1 MSLRYGKCINFGL
14 CTVADSRKPVE
25 LPETELFV
33 CPECEKP
40 LQQVEGKGSSGSA
53 GPPKK
58 GIWVAALALLMV
70 VGGVLYLVFGPDN
83 DKTTHEDRDKGAST
97 KDNPK
102 VIPAKEEGVILRLH
116 GSNTIGSDLAPALA
130 REFLLKNG
138 SKSVTIDAGSK
149 PNQRFVTGHAGGKS
163 GQQSIEVYAPGSGFG
178 FTDLAAGATDIAMS
192 SRRVKGDERRQLER
206 LGDMESPGC
215 EHVVGLDGV
224 AVIVNQ
230 NNPITQLSIAQL
242 RDIFS
247 GRTVDWSGAG
257 GRGGAIHLY
266 ALDDKSGTYETVKS
280 LVLDP
285 LPLASARRF
294 ADHKLLSES
303 VAGDPQGIGFVG
315 LPFVGNNRAV
325 LVNSAGARPLAP
337 TFFTVARE
345 DYPLS
350 RRLFLYTAAAPTNA
364 TVNSFIE
371 FALSPA
377 GQDIVKKVGFAS
389 QNIVAEPPSAQDE
402 EFYRDAI
409 RGAVKLNL
417 VFRFRKGSS
426 ELDNKARRD
435 LERLID
441 YERAQNPPPQ
451 ILLFGYADSTGSPA
465 QNLELSRGRARAVAG
480 QLASRGLAAARV
492 DGFGQA
498 NPVADNS
505 TEEGQ
510 EINRRVDVWTR
521 R

>member
-1 MSLRYGKCINFGL
+1 MPLRYGKCINFGL
-14 CTVADSRKPVE
+14 CTVADSKKPVE

-40 LQQVEGKGSSGSA
+40 LQQVEHKGSGSSGGSS
-53 GPPKK
+53 KK

-70 VGGVLYLVFGPDN
+70 VGGVLYLVLGPPDN
-83 DKTTHEDRDKGAST
+83 DKTSHESHEKDTPGA
-97 KDNPK
+97 DNPK
-102 VIPAKEEGVILRLH
+102 VVPVKEEGVILRLH

-149 PNQRFVTGHAGGKS
+149 PNQRFVNGRGKS
-163 GQQSIEVYAPGSGFG
+163 EPQSIEIYAPGSGFG
-178 FTDLAAGATDIAMS
+178 FTDLGSGATDIAMS
-192 SRRVKGDERRQLER
+192 SRRVKGDEKRLLER
-206 LGDMESPGC
+206 LGDMESPGS

-247 GRTVDWSGAG
+247 GRTLDWSGVG
-257 GRGGAIHLY
+257 GHGGGIHLY

-364 TVNSFIE
+364 MVNSFIE

-377 GQDIVKKVGFAS
+377 GQDIVKRVGFAS

-409 RGAVKLNL
+409 RGAMKLNL
-417 VFRFRKGSS
+417 VFRFQKGRS

-441 YERAQNPPPQ
+441 YERAQSPPQQ

-480 QLASRGLAAARV
+480 QLGSRGLPAARV

-510 EINRRVDVWTR
+510 EINRRVDAWTR